1 MEDFYEYYNDVI
13 EGYIK
18 DIDDIIFTES
28 DVSNSY
34 ILKNNLYP
42 KIEAVLSTP
51 IGDRKFKQIVGSY
64 MDRNSAKLH
73 TSGPVYMIPF
83 ADTDKAMFFSLFNI
97 TAKDVQV
104 YVDEIT
110 KSISATTDFKLLRNN
125 PIFWIF
131 YCCIRYYHIKKDTKG
146 LNTALAVYALSV
158 YPSVFSVFFKH
169 GANEAVMQYTMD
181 NLSEKYLMKQGGHL
195 FGGLFLSIN
204 HSYEFLKQFI
214 VDASDAEAIRFI
226 QRIRNDQKSMLKNIC
241 DQYMKN
247 YAAGNRVK
255 LTKDSYDDVQI
266 DVENENNTTAVEV
279 VSNNIVNQI
288 ITNGLDLKRV
298 TQAKSIAGISL
309 SECRFYLSKIVT
321 VKYTKMIQD
330 FIHAILF
337 IYLYDEHHKKE
348 DINSSH
354 FLVWSSELFRKT
366 NSNNANIKCIKDTL
380 DIWGEETG
388 VHEKFKRDASRV
400 NYKKAIFWYFILS
413 IQYYNK

>member
-1 MEDFYEYYNDVI
+1 MVFLLIMASGSII
-13 EGYIK
+13 E
-18 DIDDIIFTES
+18 S
-28 DVSNSY
+28 
-34 ILKNNLYP
+34 
-42 KIEAVLSTP
+42 
-51 IGDRKFKQIVGSY
+51 
-64 MDRNSAKLH
+64 
-73 TSGPVYMIPF
+73 
-83 ADTDKAMFFSLFNI
+83 
-97 TAKDVQV
+97 
-104 YVDEIT
+104 
-110 KSISATTDFKLLRNN
+110 
-125 PIFWIF
+125 
-131 YCCIRYYHIKKDTKG
+131 
-146 LNTALAVYALSV
+146 
-158 YPSVFSVFFKH
+158 
-169 GANEAVMQYTMD
+169 
-181 NLSEKYLMKQGGHL
+181 
-195 FGGLFLSIN
+195 
-204 HSYEFLKQFI
+204 
-214 VDASDAEAIRFI
+214 
-226 QRIRNDQKSMLKNIC
+226 LKNIC